1 MNAPLLGSWQE
12 KNQTNK
18 TMVKA
23 DSLLTSLKTDLSLQG
38 NIKDAATI
46 EHCFKGGGWGDY
58 D

>member
-1 MNAPLLGSWQE
+1 MLPYWEVGK